1 MDKDTKDRM
10 LEAFGIA
17 PKDQGDKKRRKEAKL
32 KKKLRKEIDRE
43 NQQKANEEFM
53 NCQPSKLIRDIQV
66 LEGMPPYDTGS
77 NHCRGDGYFAKDL
90 RRRIKK
96 AGKNFDTLREEAK
109 AIARKQKPGWD
120 R

>member
-17 PKDQGDKKRRKEAKL
+17 PKDQGDKKEAKL

-77 NHCRGDGYFAKDL
+77 NYCRGDGYFAKDL

-96 AGKNFDTLREEAK
+96 AGKDFDTLRKEAVV
-109 AIARKQKPGWD
+109 IAKRQKPSWD